1 VVDNGSEDGSA
12 DQVERTYPLFRV
24 IRAGENLGFARACN
38 RGLEQTRGRH
48 AMLLNPDTQVTDGA
62 LDKLVAALGAHP
74 TWGVVGPQMI
84 DADGYRYRAARRFPT
99 PFYLFAEI
107 THLSSLFPRSRRI
120 AGYGYG
126 DRTIEELD
134 RVDQIEG
141 SALMIRGE
149 AREQIGDLDPR
160 FFIFFEEVD
169 WCKRVAEAGF
179 EIHVVPEAVIRHDR
193 STTMSCHFLRIRQ
206 IHAES
211 AMKFFRKHHG
221 ESGYRKL
228 RRWMRCGLQI
238 RALLMSVAAVFGG
251 GERARLRVRAA
262 RAERAVYVR
271 GLTE

>member
-1 VVDNGSEDGSA
+1 VNPDPGLSCDLSIVVVNYNGGDEILRCLESLSSLSDSIRFEVIVVDNGSEDGSA

-126 DRTIEELD
+126 DRTI
-134 RVDQIEG
+134 
-141 SALMIRGE
+141 
-149 AREQIGDLDPR
+149 
-160 FFIFFEEVD
+160 
-169 WCKRVAEAGF
+169 
-179 EIHVVPEAVIRHDR
+179 
-193 STTMSCHFLRIRQ
+193 
-206 IHAES
+206 
-211 AMKFFRKHHG
+211 
-221 ESGYRKL
+221 
-228 RRWMRCGLQI
+228 
-238 RALLMSVAAVFGG
+238 
-251 GERARLRVRAA
+251 
-262 RAERAVYVR
+262 
-271 GLTE
+271 